1 MLITASVGVG
11 GSTIGTQQ
19 TVTITDD
26 DDAPTLTVT
35 VSEATITE
43 AVPVARR

>member
-1 MLITASVGVG
+1 MPDETVLITASVGVG

-26 DDAPTLTVT
+26 DGRADAVGQ
-35 VSEATITE
+35 
-43 AVPVARR
+43 R